1 MDSAKINCSVVG
13 LDNRLNN
20 VDGREV
26 RASSSF
32 RLWRWNLISKSY
44 FYLGKMDEALDYV
57 KIHEE
62 AVDITERYNIS
73 T

>member
-20 VDGREV
+20 VDGPEA

-32 RLWRWNLISKSY
+32 RLWRWNLIAKSY
-44 FYLGKMDEALDYV
+44 FYLGKMDEALDFV
-57 KIHEE
+57 KKQEE
-62 AVDITERYNIS
+62 CVLITER
-73 T
+73 